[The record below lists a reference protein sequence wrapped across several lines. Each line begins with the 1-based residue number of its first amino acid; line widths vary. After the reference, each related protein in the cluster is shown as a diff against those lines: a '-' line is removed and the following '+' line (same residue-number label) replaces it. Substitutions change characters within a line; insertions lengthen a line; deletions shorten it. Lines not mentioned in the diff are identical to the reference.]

1 MNEKLI
7 TPQMRVGDFLSL
19 FPEHEEILISLAP
32 AFSKLKNPVLRRT
45 IGRVATFQ
53 QIAVVGNIPINLI
66 LNNLRAAAGQTLINE
81 DMNVK
86 NDLTSKPLWF
96 DNQLITEVLDAREM
110 LQAGQHPLAEVLA
123 RTTAMP
129 EGSIFELVTGFIPMP
144 LIEKVTANGLKAYVD
159 QKSQSEFHTYFFK

>member
-1 MNEKLI
+1 
-7 TPQMRVGDFLSL
+7 
-19 FPEHEEILISLAP
+19 
-32 AFSKLKNPVLRRT
+32 
-45 IGRVATFQ
+45 
-53 QIAVVGNIPINLI
+53 
-66 LNNLRAAAGQTLINE
+66 
-81 DMNVK
+81 MNVK

-123 RTTAMP
+123 RTAAMP